1 MTSISFV
8 LTSCGRFDLLEQTL
22 DGFFHFNTAPIRQ
35 FIVVE
40 DSGETGVE
48 ALLRKYPAS
57 FEVIVNHETRGQ
69 IASID
74 AAYRRVSEPLIFH
87 CEDDWL
93 FLRPGFIEDSIKV
106 IEVDSAASMVNLVI
120 PGILPEMDE
129 VLESYDLKTVDGVSY
144 RVLAS
149 DSHVLWFGYSFNP
162 GLRRTADYAQL
173 GSFQSIG
180 HESDLSLHFKSR
192 GMGIAVLENRAC
204 THLGEH
210 RHVKDRV
217 FPITQS
223 KAFKIYW
230 KQKIGSK

>member
-22 DGFFHFNTAPIRQ
+22 DSFFHFNTAPIRQ

-149 DSHVLWFGYSFNP
+149 DSHVLWFGYSFGARPTMRNWVASSRSAMSP
-162 GLRRTADYAQL
+162 TSVCISSRVAWGLPFWKT
-173 GSFQSIG
+173 GP
-180 HESDLSLHFKSR
+180 
-192 GMGIAVLENRAC
+192 VLTWVNID
-204 THLGEH
+204 T
-210 RHVKDRV
+210 
-217 FPITQS
+217 
-223 KAFKIYW
+223 
-230 KQKIGSK
+230 